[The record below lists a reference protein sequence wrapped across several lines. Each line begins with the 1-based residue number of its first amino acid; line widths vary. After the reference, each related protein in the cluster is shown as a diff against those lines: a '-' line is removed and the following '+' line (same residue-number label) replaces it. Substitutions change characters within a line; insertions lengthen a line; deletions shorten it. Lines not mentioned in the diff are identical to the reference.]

1 MLDVRP
7 VAYIVPVAE
16 QPISPITPIVQI
28 DNIGDET
35 ARVTGLFRIYRTT
48 TDQLLYTSEILPTT
62 MLGHTSANV
71 AALTPWNPPAPA
83 DADYFILFNLTAVNG
98 LVPDSA
104 SSFLGA
110 YVFDVTTV
118 PMGPV
123 PAGHHTTHEL
133 GGMDEVDITGLSGL
147 LADAQTPLAHAAS
160 HEAGGSDEI
169 SLCGLTILSELPQ
182 TLTDQAAIDWNLAL
196 GGAAKVTLGGDRT
209 LNEASNKVNG
219 AHYSLR
225 IIQDGTGTRLL
236 TWHATYRFPGGVEPA
251 LSAAVNNIDILL
263 FVSRSEEHTSN
274 SSHRVL
280 SRMPSSA

>member
-7 VAYIVPVAE
+7 TAYVVPVAE
-16 QPISPITPIVQI
+16 QPIGPITPIVQI
-28 DNIGDET
+28 DNVGDET
-35 ARVTGLFRIYRTT
+35 AQVTGLFRIYRTS

-62 MLGHTSANV
+62 MLGLTSANV

-196 GGAAKVTLGGDRT
+196 GGAAKVTLGGNRT
-209 LNEASNKVNG
+209 LNAPTNMVNG
-219 AHYSLR
+219 SRDSLR
-225 IIQDGTGTRLL
+225 IIQDGAGTRTLAFNAAFLWPRALPPHL
-236 TWHATYRFPGGVEPA
+236 TTTAGASDLVTFYCDGTHMIAT
-251 LSAAVNNIDILL
+251 SAVFD
-263 FVSRSEEHTSN
+263 VR
-274 SSHRVL
+274 
-280 SRMPSSA
+280 